1 MKKVLI
7 QGATDH
13 THFNAL
19 CSRCKCERQ
28 HEVLKSVRQIIEDDM
43 DSITSDYQI
52 VLCLTCKNPS
62 CRRQVV
68 DTDLYHFD
76 EERQETVTTC
86 FVRAL
91 A

>member
-7 QGATDH
+7 LGATDL
-13 THFNAL
+13 TPVSAL
-19 CSRCKCERQ
+19 CAQCKCQRQ

-52 VLCLTCKNPS
+52 VLCLTCKTPS